1 MEKDGITIIADGTQ
15 ERSLGNPLS
24 GAARVG
30 NLSAGKH
37 PEE

>member
-1 MEKDGITIIADGTQ
+1 MEKDGLTKIPDTTQ

-24 GAARVG
+24 GAAQVG
-30 NLSAGKH
+30 NLSTGKQ